1 MNGVF
6 ACMCLHV
13 HVARGGGSA
22 SSSICAALGVLQQ
35 VDEALAA
42 DDEMRLNKDLEKE
55 MTAIQ
60 DDVKLV
66 RYQSL

>member
-1 MNGVF
+1 MCSF
-6 ACMCLHV
+6 AYGLHL
-13 HVARGGGSA
+13 ARCGRRLSL
-22 SSSICAALGVLQQ
+22 SICAALGVLQQ